1 MALRKSPQISVLVGF
16 LLSENILW
24 KSEKGKCH
32 KKAGREM
39 LSGNNSG
46 LRCILR
52 MGCYGIG
59 EFGRGSRKVLLPPV
73 TVHVAICALVWG
85 KVDNRI
91 DRRAPFLPCLGR
103 YGEKNPKPCPQG
115 VRVVS
120 NEGGKRGE
128 WQELKCVQVKGRVA
142 FASPLA
148 RKSAITPNKAGRIA
162 RLGGKER
169 CHQGGKYA
177 RLVA

>member
-1 MALRKSPQISVLVGF
+1 
-16 LLSENILW
+16 
-24 KSEKGKCH
+24 
-32 KKAGREM
+32 M
-39 LSGNNSG
+39 LTGNNWG

-52 MGCYGIG
+52 LGCYRIG

-103 YGEKNPKPCPQG
+103 FGEKNPKPCPQG

-120 NEGGKRGE
+120 NEGGKRGNG
-128 WQELKCVQVKGRVA
+128 KG
-142 FASPLA
+142 
-148 RKSAITPNKAGRIA
+148 
-162 RLGGKER
+162 
-169 CHQGGKYA
+169 
-177 RLVA
+177 

>member
-1 MALRKSPQISVLVGF
+1 MALRKSPQISALVGF

-24 KSEKGKCH
+24 KLEKGKCH

-39 LSGNNSG
+39 LTGNNWG

-52 MGCYGIG
+52 LGCYRIG

-73 TVHVAICALVWG
+73 TVHVAICAIVW
-85 KVDNRI
+85 NRPPGTFSTLFGAI
-91 DRRAPFLPCLGR
+91 WR
-103 YGEKNPKPCPQG
+103 KNPKPCPQG

-120 NEGGKRGE
+120 NEGGKRGG
-128 WQELKCVQVKGRVA
+128 WQGAKCVQVKGRMA

-148 RKSAITPNKAGRIA
+148 RKSATTPNKAGRIA
-162 RLGGKER
+162 RSRKSV
-169 CHQGGKYA
+169 
-177 RLVA
+177 RLYPLKVYNPHFALFR

>member
-91 DRRAPFLPCLGR
+91 DRRAPFLPCLRR

-120 NEGGKRGE
+120 NEGGKRGNG
-128 WQELKCVQVKGRVA
+128 KG
-142 FASPLA
+142 
-148 RKSAITPNKAGRIA
+148 
-162 RLGGKER
+162 
-169 CHQGGKYA
+169 
-177 RLVA
+177 